1 MKKIGGMAIRVLN
14 NTFKTVYCYSSEL
27 IYFLSGVGVV
37 RIITGGQNR
46 SAMLYTQKLSFW

>member
-1 MKKIGGMAIRVLN
+1 MKKMGGMAIRVLN
-14 NTFKTVYCYSSEL
+14 NNFKTVYCYSSEL
-27 IYFLSGVGVV
+27 IYFCVGVV